1 MSHWLA
7 KISELEPA
15 RVRAVIA
22 AVVGLAASIGIVIDA
37 ELSGAIEAIV
47 IGLLTLLPLLLGES
61 IRRKVTP
68 VAVLDEDEEDD
79 VFVIEGSVDED
90 DYEEDFGEENE
101 QPNKSG
107 VPPEQW
113 RQ

>member
-1 MSHWLA
+1 MSDWLA
-7 KISELEPA
+7 KVSQLEPA

-68 VAVLDEDEEDD
+68 VAVLDEDEDD
-79 VFVIEGSVDED
+79 EEFVIEESTDEEV
-90 DYEEDFGEENE
+90 YEEEFGEESG